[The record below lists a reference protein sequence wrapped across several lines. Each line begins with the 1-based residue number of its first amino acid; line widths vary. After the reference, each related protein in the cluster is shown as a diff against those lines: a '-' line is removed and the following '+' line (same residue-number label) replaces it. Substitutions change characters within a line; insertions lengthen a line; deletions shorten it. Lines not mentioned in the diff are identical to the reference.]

1 MPREVNCVI
10 LFLDA
15 IFSTSLIY
23 FLLKRFEFDISVE
36 QMQTNE
42 PMQLN
47 FDLWLIR
54 DARGQYYHE
63 KIILSEWE
71 LSLPI
76 LLALNDTEMLQIR
89 FWRFTKIKDP

>member
-47 FDLWLIR
+47 FDL
-54 DARGQYYHE
+54 
-63 KIILSEWE
+63 
-71 LSLPI
+71 
-76 LLALNDTEMLQIR
+76 
-89 FWRFTKIKDP
+89 